1 MEGREE
7 KGNPRERGKKKKE
20 KERRKQGNLE
30 ESTSLL
36 AEYCKK
42 LSLFVIWVLFKVI
55 WKIEEREWIL
65 ATVLPKF

>member
-42 LSLFVIWVLFKVI
+42 LSLFVI
-55 WKIEEREWIL
+55 
-65 ATVLPKF
+65 

>member
-7 KGNPRERGKKKKE
+7 KGNPRERGKEKKKKK

-42 LSLFVIWVLFKVI
+42 LSLFVI
-55 WKIEEREWIL
+55 
-65 ATVLPKF
+65 

>member
-7 KGNPRERGKKKKE
+7 KGNPRERGKKKKRK

-42 LSLFVIWVLFKVI
+42 LSLFVI
-55 WKIEEREWIL
+55 
-65 ATVLPKF
+65 